1 MQGNLVSVGRVP
13 KISDGKYGVNPGIS
27 KFDSD
32 SDSDDLKTLSA
43 DPRCYAGT
51 HNGKM
56 SHLRKLTRPAFEAL
70 CSDIFWSR
78 VSGLPFQGFKRCY
91 EGYLGY
97 PSRQFSN
104 SVASSLSG
112 SKIFPSK
119 FNLRGGAFSKTP
131 QGAIRVILGY
141 LNVGQVFNVYAT
153 NKVDVNH
160 CKINIRV
167 EITFEQWYKTS
178 DYQDLIILRSE
189 ESLVE
194 PDKLT
199 LFKEKLDQLVEDNRF
214 CKVSDLG
221 GHCIDYKESE
231 VEEVQGRFKFDLDCY
246 NRSFAK
252 RTKMSLGP
260 SRVLFPP
267 LPPIS

>member
-43 DPRCYAGT
+43 DTRCYAGT

-56 SHLRKLTRPAFEAL
+56 THLRKLTRPAFEAL

-97 PSRQFSN
+97 LSRQSPT

-160 CKINIRV
+160 CKINIRA

-178 DYQDLIILRSE
+178 DYQDLIILRRE

-194 PDKLT
+194 PDKLD

-231 VEEVQGRFKFDLDCY
+231 VEEVKGGFKSDLDYY
-246 NRSFAK
+246 NRSFSK
-252 RTKMSLGP
+252 RTKVSLGP

-267 LPPIS
+267 LPSIS